1 MRFICRFYYA
11 HVDIGLATNLVAHI
25 MMTGYP
31 SDENFTGAAL
41 NALQSLWQGP
51 TAVYPNSGYFKMPC
65 WQLDSVIK
73 PTSFAQAVRPQFQK
87 GARVLQALAAE
98 FKIELHG

>member
-1 MRFICRFYYA
+1 MITA
-11 HVDIGLATNLVAHI
+11 IDLQGVDVAGIMHSPIHI
-25 MMTGYP
+25 
-31 SDENFTGAAL
+31 TGAAL